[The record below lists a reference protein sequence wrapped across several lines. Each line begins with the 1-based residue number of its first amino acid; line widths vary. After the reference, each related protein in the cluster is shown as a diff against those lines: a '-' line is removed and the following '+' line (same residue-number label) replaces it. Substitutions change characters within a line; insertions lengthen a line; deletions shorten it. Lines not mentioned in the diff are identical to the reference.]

1 MRFIVK
7 SINHKHR
14 KEVTNMP
21 APRVRSYQKPKKG
34 TVKRLMKSLWKYF
47 KFEIILSLVTLILS
61 IAVNL
66 CGSIFA
72 SLITEVLT
80 KAIPAHTID
89 PSISILSD
97 YFEVNLLN
105 FIPFKTN
112 LTALVIALAIIY
124 GVGVICS
131 WTWTRTMAVVTQ
143 KYLNLFRIKMFS
155 HMQKLPIKYFDTHQN
170 GAIMSLYT
178 NDIDTIRQFVSQSL
192 PNMFACGL
200 TVIGCVVVMLSLSVW
215 MTLVVLIGTIAMF
228 LNTTIVGGKA
238 SKFFVAQQK
247 SVGKVEGSIEESITG
262 LLQG

>member
-1 MRFIVK
+1 
-7 SINHKHR
+7 
-14 KEVTNMP
+14 MP

-131 WTWTRTMAVVTQ
+131 WTWTRTMAVI
-143 KYLNLFRIKMFS
+143 LFLAGVLKT
-155 HMQKLPIKYFDTHQN
+155 P
-170 GAIMSLYT
+170 
-178 NDIDTIRQFVSQSL
+178 
-192 PNMFACGL
+192 PN
-200 TVIGCVVVMLSLSVW
+200 
-215 MTLVVLIGTIAMF
+215 
-228 LNTTIVGGKA
+228 
-238 SKFFVAQQK
+238 
-247 SVGKVEGSIEESITG
+247 
-262 LLQG
+262 